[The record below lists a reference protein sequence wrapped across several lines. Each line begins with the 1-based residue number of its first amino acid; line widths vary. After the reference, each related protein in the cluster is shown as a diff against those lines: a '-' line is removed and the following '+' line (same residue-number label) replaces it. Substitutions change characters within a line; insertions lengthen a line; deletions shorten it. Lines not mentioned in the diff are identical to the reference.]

1 MLPRVERSVTQH
13 RQIVRRRRGSYGGA
27 REAGVTQE
35 QFRAVQ
41 KFCSSPARRA
51 RCCQC
56 VQQRNQRRLVCD
68 TVCVRPRICSAIHR
82 VALVQQVPRAAAH
95 PQAQPRLLQ
104 RCVCCRPCPRRRR
117 HYRASAV
124 FLSSLP
130 RPTPPLR
137 RGELL
142 QQRLRLNRISHL
154 FSSPPPQNLASK
166 APDSPSATPRSSA
179 PAPAPARPHTAQGFS
194 PLSIV
199 VGCGERQSVHAGR
212 KMQQQKYAQDLAN
225 QIQSKSEM
233 RAAAAPSNQFNTS
246 LLFQPSESALRPAYP
261 RERCPFLISKQVF
274 RLVFVAALLLLRR
287 HVTAAALQE
296 YKQQLL
302 NQISERVRV
311 KQQQQQQD
319 KILHQKSLY
328 CAAPPIASNESG
340 SKSSAVRPPPPA
352 GEATS
357 HNLPLGVRS
366 FLDDGNGQSL
376 PLPLLR
382 RLVFFVFF
390 VPCG

>member
-1 MLPRVERSVTQH
+1 
-13 RQIVRRRRGSYGGA
+13 
-27 REAGVTQE
+27 
-35 QFRAVQ
+35 
-41 KFCSSPARRA
+41 
-51 RCCQC
+51 
-56 VQQRNQRRLVCD
+56 
-68 TVCVRPRICSAIHR
+68 
-82 VALVQQVPRAAAH
+82 
-95 PQAQPRLLQ
+95 
-104 RCVCCRPCPRRRR
+104 
-117 HYRASAV
+117 
-124 FLSSLP
+124 
-130 RPTPPLR
+130 
-137 RGELL
+137 
-142 QQRLRLNRISHL
+142 
-154 FSSPPPQNLASK
+154 
-166 APDSPSATPRSSA
+166 
-179 PAPAPARPHTAQGFS
+179 
-194 PLSIV
+194 V

-212 KMQQQKYAQDLAN
+212 KMQQQKYAQDLGN

-246 LLFQPSESALRPAYP
+246 LLFQPSESALRPAHP

-274 RLVFVAALLLLRR
+274 RLVFVAALLVLWQHVILQR
-287 HVTAAALQE
+287 HITAAALQE

-376 PLPLLR
+376 SRPLPLLR
-382 RLVFFVFF
+382 RLVFFCFF
-390 VPCG
+390 CAVWMTCAVCSAVKGHSAGIRGAAEEADADTPGIAVITGWEIVAVGSMPT

>member
-1 MLPRVERSVTQH
+1 
-13 RQIVRRRRGSYGGA
+13 
-27 REAGVTQE
+27 
-35 QFRAVQ
+35 
-41 KFCSSPARRA
+41 
-51 RCCQC
+51 
-56 VQQRNQRRLVCD
+56 
-68 TVCVRPRICSAIHR
+68 
-82 VALVQQVPRAAAH
+82 
-95 PQAQPRLLQ
+95 
-104 RCVCCRPCPRRRR
+104 
-117 HYRASAV
+117 
-124 FLSSLP
+124 
-130 RPTPPLR
+130 
-137 RGELL
+137 
-142 QQRLRLNRISHL
+142 
-154 FSSPPPQNLASK
+154 
-166 APDSPSATPRSSA
+166 
-179 PAPAPARPHTAQGFS
+179 
-194 PLSIV
+194 V

-287 HVTAAALQE
+287 HVILQRHVTAAALQE

-319 KILHQKSLY
+319 KILRQKSLY
-328 CAAPPIASNESG
+328 CAAPPIAGNESA
-340 SKSSAVRPPPPA
+340 SKSSALRPPPSA

-376 PLPLLR
+376 SLPLLRKLR
-382 RLVFFVFF
+382 RLVFVPPCFCAALFFFVFF
-390 VPCG
+390 LCRVDDVCPPQRRQGPFGRNTRRS